1 MHVGKRQRAWSREKK
16 PSTKR
21 AIFEIRHFKFLSKK
35 LVVKMG
41 ALLRYEFLDGACHW
55 NYFPYA
61 IMNAMLHVDSLKR
74 QMRDLRISV
83 TDRCNFRCTYCM
95 PFDEYTWIERQQV
108 LSFEEIERVVRIFL
122 PFGIQ
127 KVRLTGGEPLVRKD
141 LHQLI
146 SRLSNIPGLKD
157 LSLTTN
163 GALLAEQASA
173 LYAAGL
179 RRINVSID
187 TLNADRF
194 KELTKRG
201 NLEDVLAGIFAAKQ
215 IGMTPIKLNAVIMRG
230 INHDEVL
237 ELVEFARDNRFE
249 MRFIEYMDVG
259 NANAWSLEKTVTKR
273 EILEIVHS
281 KFPVKEVGR
290 ENGSAPAVDYEFL
303 DGAGEIGII
312 GSVTEPFCA
321 SCTRIRLTAD
331 GKLVTCLFA
340 ESGFDLKSLLRSGVS
355 DSEVQTEVGKI
366 WVLRKDRYSD
376 LRWQQVLEGGYQ
388 PRDHKKIEM
397 ITLGG

>member
-1 MHVGKRQRAWSREKK
+1 MH
-16 PSTKR
+16 
-21 AIFEIRHFKFLSKK
+21 
-35 LVVKMG
+35 
-41 ALLRYEFLDGACHW
+41 
-55 NYFPYA
+55 
-61 IMNAMLHVDSLKR
+61 
-74 QMRDLRISV
+74 DLRISV

-108 LSFEEIERVVRIFL
+108 LSFEEIERVVRLFL
-122 PFGIQ
+122 SFGIQ

-141 LHQLI
+141 LHRLI
-146 SRLSNIPGLKD
+146 ARLSSIPDLKD
-157 LSLTTN
+157 LTLTTN
-163 GALLAEQASA
+163 GALLAEQASQ
-173 LYAAGL
+173 LHAAGL

-187 TLNADRF
+187 TLRADRF

-201 NLEDVLAGIFAAKQ
+201 NLDDVLGGVFAAKKA
-215 IGMTPIKLNAVIMRG
+215 GMTPIKLNAVIIRG
-230 INHDEVL
+230 TNHDEVL
-237 ELVEFARDNRFE
+237 DLAEFARNNGFE

-259 NANAWSLEKTVTKR
+259 NANAWSLEKTVTKK

-303 DGAGEIGII
+303 DGGGEIGII
-312 GSVTEPFCA
+312 GSVTEPFCS

-340 ESGFDLKSLLRSGVS
+340 EDGFDLKRLLRSGAS
-355 DSEVQTEVGKI
+355 DSEVQTEVAKI
-366 WVLRKDRYSD
+366 WALRKDRYSD
-376 LRWQQVLEGGYQ
+376 LRWQQVLAGGYQ